1 VKVAATVA
9 VLWALTATVFAG
21 PGKKDPPKKE
31 APKKDMPPPVVEP
44 EPPATP
50 FPPSSDPRR
59 IVGILD
65 VRVDGAPPEVGV
77 QFQRDLEAKVDPKRY
92 FLAPHVRMHDRMTSS
107 TKWTEG
113 CVVGDCLREVKVQ
126 TNADVV
132 LLASLTGSGTSY
144 GWVVTLVGTERG
156 KVVGQTS
163 ERCDVCTVSEALD
176 AATHATLML
185 LDHVP
190 EDLHAETPVAVVVKA
205 IDPPPPPAPAH
216 HGVLGTALTVA
227 GLAVAAAGT
236 AYYFANSHD
245 KNGLVI
251 AGAGGGLLVGGVV
264 TLTF

>member
-1 VKVAATVA
+1 VKIVATLLA
-9 VLWALTATVFAG
+9 VTTLWATAVAG
-21 PGKKDPPKKE
+21 PGKKEPPKKDPPK
-31 APKKDMPPPVVEP
+31 AAPPVVDP

-50 FPPSSDPRR
+50 FPASGDPRR
-59 IVGILD
+59 IIGILD
-65 VRVDGAPPEVGV
+65 VRVDGAPAEVGV
-77 QFQRDLEAKVDPKRY
+77 QFQRDLEAQVDTKHY
-92 FLAPHVRMHDRMTSS
+92 FLAPRVRMHDRMANS

-163 ERCDVCTVSEALD
+163 ERCDVCTVSEALN
-176 AATHATLML
+176 AATRATVAL

-190 EDLHAETPVAVVVKA
+190 ADLGGEPAVVAPAKP
-205 IDPPPPPAPAH
+205 IEPPPPAH
-216 HGVLGTALTVA
+216 QTHGVAGTVLTVA
-227 GLAVAAAGT
+227 GLAVAAAG
-236 AYYFANSHD
+236 AVYYFANSHD

-251 AGAGGGLLVGGVV
+251 AGAGGGLLVGGIV

>member
-1 VKVAATVA
+1 MKSVVG
-9 VLWALTATVFAG
+9 LLALTATAIAG
-21 PGKKDPPKKE
+21 PGKKEPPKKE
-31 APKKDMPPPVVEP
+31 TPKPPQAPPVVDQEL
-44 EPPATP
+44 PATP

-59 IVGILD
+59 IVGVLD
-65 VRVDGAPPEVGV
+65 IRVDGAPPEVGV

-92 FLAPHVRMHDRMTSS
+92 FLAPRVRMHDRMTSS

-144 GWVVTLVGTERG
+144 GWVVTLVGTEHG

-163 ERCDVCTVSEALD
+163 ERCDVCTVSEALN
-176 AATHATLML
+176 AATRATLML

-190 EDLHAETPVAVVVKA
+190 EDLHSETPVAVVVKP
-205 IDPPPPPAPAH
+205 IEPEPAPH
-216 HGVLGTALTVA
+216 NNHTVLGTALTIA

-236 AYYFANSHD
+236 AYYFAQSHD

-251 AGAGGGLLVGGVV
+251 AGAGGGLLIGGVV
-264 TLTF
+264 TLAF

>member
-1 VKVAATVA
+1 VKIVAT
-9 VLWALTATVFAG
+9 LLALTATALAG
-21 PGKKDPPKKE
+21 PGKKEPPKKE
-31 APKKDMPPPVVEP
+31 APKKDVPPPVVEP

-50 FPPSSDPRR
+50 FPPSSDARR

-65 VRVDGAPPEVGV
+65 VRVDGAPAEVGV
-77 QFQRDLEAKVDPKRY
+77 QFQRDLEAQVDPKRY
-92 FLAPHVRMHDRMTSS
+92 FLAPRVRMHDRMTSS

-144 GWVVTLVGTERG
+144 GWVVTLVGTEHG

-163 ERCDVCTVSEALD
+163 ERCDVCTVSEALN
-176 AATHATLML
+176 AATRATLML

-190 EDLHAETPVAVVVKA
+190 ADLHAEAPVAVSVTPIESA
-205 IDPPPPPAPAH
+205 PHPAH
-216 HGVLGTALTVA
+216 DNRGVIGTALTVA

-236 AYYFANSHD
+236 AYYFAKSHD

>member
-1 VKVAATVA
+1 VKI
-9 VLWALTATVFAG
+9 LGCLLALTATAIAG
-21 PGKKDPPKKE
+21 PGKKEPPKKE
-31 APKKDMPPPVVEP
+31 APKKDVPPPVVEP

-50 FPPSSDPRR
+50 FPPNSDPRR

-77 QFQRDLEAKVDPKRY
+77 QFQRDLEAQVDPKRY
-92 FLAPHVRMHDRMTSS
+92 FLAPRVRMHDRMTSS

-176 AATHATLML
+176 AATRATLML
-185 LDHVP
+185 LDHLP
-190 EDLHAETPVAVVVKA
+190 EDLHAETPVAVVVKPIEPA
-205 IDPPPPPAPAH
+205 PPAPSS
-216 HGVLGTALTVA
+216 HGVLGTVLTVA
-227 GLAVAAAGT
+227 GLVGAAAGT

-264 TLTF
+264 TLAF

>member
-1 VKVAATVA
+1 MKLLATLLA
-9 VLWALTATVFAG
+9 VTAFGATAVAG
-21 PGKKDPPKKE
+21 PAKKEPPKKE
-31 APKKDMPPPVVEP
+31 TPKPAPPVVDP

-50 FPPSSDPRR
+50 FPASSDPRR
-59 IVGILD
+59 IIGILD
-65 VRVDGAPPEVGV
+65 VRIDGAPAEVGV
-77 QFQRDLEAKVDPKRY
+77 QFQRDLEAQVDTKHY
-92 FLAPHVRMHDRMTSS
+92 FLAPRVRMHDRLANS

-163 ERCDVCTVSEALD
+163 ERCDVCTVSEALA
-176 AATHATLML
+176 AATRATVAL

-190 EDLHAETPVAVVVKA
+190 EDLRGEPEVRPAKPIDQPV
-205 IDPPPPPAPAH
+205 PAPQSH
-216 HGVLGTALTVA
+216 NLLGTVLTIA
-227 GLAVAAAGT
+227 GIAVAAAGT

>member
-1 VKVAATVA
+1 MKSLAT
-9 VLWALTATVFAG
+9 LFALTALCATGVAG
-21 PGKKDPPKKE
+21 PGKNPPKKE
-31 APKKDMPPPVVEP
+31 PAKPAPAPPVVDQ

-50 FPPSSDPRR
+50 FPETNDPRR

-77 QFQRDLEAKVDPKRY
+77 QFQRDLEEEVDARRY
-92 FLAPHVRMHDRMTSS
+92 FLATRARMHDRMTSS

-126 TNADVV
+126 TNADIV
-132 LLASLTGSGTSY
+132 LLASLSGSGTSY

-163 ERCDVCTVSEALD
+163 ERCDVCTVGEALS
-176 AATHATLML
+176 AATRATLTL

-190 EDLHAETPVAVVVKA
+190 ANLKGEPVVVAKP
-205 IDPPPPPAPAH
+205 IEPPPPVREDH
-216 HGVLGTALTVA
+216 HLAGTVLT
-227 GLAVAAAGT
+227 AAG
-236 AYYFANSHD
+236 AALAIAGAVYYFTQSHD
-245 KNGLVI
+245 TNGLVL